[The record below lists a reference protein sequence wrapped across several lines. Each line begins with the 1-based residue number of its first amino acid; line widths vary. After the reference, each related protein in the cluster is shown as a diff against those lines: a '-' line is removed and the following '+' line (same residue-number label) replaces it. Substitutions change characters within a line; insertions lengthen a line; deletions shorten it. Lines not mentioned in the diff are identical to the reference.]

1 MAACGVNIQD
11 DADVDN
17 KDEKYER
24 VSRASYGSPEVISL
38 TGIVQ
43 PKDDFL
49 LGKVVDQYTDD
60 MKLTE
65 KEVTFEEDDYARF
78 TKEPS
83 VINMTGFPTIQTRHG
98 DSMVQLEP
106 EANLLV
112 LLNHEEVRE
121 IIKKVVSPPLRSPPI
136 MLYGAQGTG
145 KTYLIKQVVAEVGDA
160 ISFFSVSAKDFK
172 GVKEHD
178 AVQLVQDT
186 LEKANSN
193 NPSVVLLDDA
203 EFIPS
208 KASKLITIN
217 RKNVQVIGL
226 TGRPMDMDV
235 SMLEAFVDKYHL
247 NHPSI
252 ETIENVFTDQLKEL
266 AKNLDEN
273 EYKSVMGSLGA
284 VTLSMSEVKT
294 LLEKT
299 LSSSE
304 ITLKI
309 FIDNLEKLKSVH
321 DDAYVMV
328 LNNWSA
334 RYGR

>member
-1 MAACGVNIQD
+1 
-11 DADVDN
+11 
-17 KDEKYER
+17 

-38 TGIVQ
+38 TGTVQ
-43 PKDDFL
+43 PKDNFL
-49 LGKVVDQYTDD
+49 LENVVDQYIDD
-60 MKLTE
+60 IKLTE
-65 KEVTFEEDDYARF
+65 KVVTFEEDEGPRI

-83 VINMTGFPTIQTRHG
+83 IINMTGIPTVQMRHG
-98 DSMVQLEP
+98 DSIVELEP
-106 EANLLV
+106 GANMLV
-112 LLNHEEVRE
+112 LLNHEEVSE
-121 IIKKVVSPPLRSPPI
+121 IIKKIVTPPLRSPPI
-136 MLYGAQGTG
+136 MLYGAKGTG
-145 KTYLIKQVVAEVGDA
+145 KTYIINQAIAEVGDA
-160 ISFFSVSAKDFK
+160 INFFSVSAKDFK
-172 GVKEHD
+172 GVKEYD
-178 AVQLVQDT
+178 SLQLVQDT
-186 LEKANSN
+186 LEKASSN
-193 NPSVVLLDDA
+193 TPSVVLLDDA

-217 RKNVQVIGL
+217 RKDVQVIAL

-252 ETIENVFTDQLKEL
+252 ETIKTVFTNELREL

-273 EYKSVMGSLGA
+273 EYESVMGSLKA

-309 FIDNLEKLKSVH
+309 FIDNLEKLKSAK
-321 DDAYVMV
+321 DDAYAIL

-334 RYGR
+334 CYGS